1 MQVRDEKND
10 SKIKADDRTMNEIL
24 EKLKKTP
31 GILSVVLTDK
41 DGNLL
46 YSSSSLDASPI
57 VIAGLTSA
65 FAGYLDEML
74 SNTGMGKL
82 TDTIVN
88 GSTGRVII
96 SKLENGNI
104 LCVFM
109 TASGNLG
116 LVKFAIS
123 NTIQSLNNLK
133 E

>member
-74 SNTGMGKL
+74 FNTGMGKL

-123 NTIQSLNNLK
+123 NTIQNLNNLK